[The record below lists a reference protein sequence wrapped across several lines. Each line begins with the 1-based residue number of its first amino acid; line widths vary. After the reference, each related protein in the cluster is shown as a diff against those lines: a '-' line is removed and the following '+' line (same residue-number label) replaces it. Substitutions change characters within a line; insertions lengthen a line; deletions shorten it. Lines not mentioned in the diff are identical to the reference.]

1 MFELNQQQQQLEQFV
16 EQSKRTENTT
26 NRFRIMDITIFSSIT
41 RRANTQLREFNTGYC
56 YSDVH
61 RKHIKARFESSS
73 SNAPNNIS
81 NNNESTVAK
90 TKSNFFGS
98 LKYLYIILIISGM
111 FEKTKNPINASNRFK
126 PALKPKPKH
135 LSQVKKYNLI
145 LWINY
150 F

>member
-61 RKHIKARFESSS
+61 RKHIKARFEYLSSLS
-73 SNAPNNIS
+73 YEKGNHIKCDSCMENI
-81 NNNESTVAK
+81 EFGYLFFIHK
-90 TKSNFFGS
+90 RKSFN
-98 LKYLYIILIISGM
+98 KYYHPYCADNLHLI
-111 FEKTKNPINASNRFK
+111 
-126 PALKPKPKH
+126 
-135 LSQVKKYNLI
+135 
-145 LWINY
+145 
-150 F
+150 